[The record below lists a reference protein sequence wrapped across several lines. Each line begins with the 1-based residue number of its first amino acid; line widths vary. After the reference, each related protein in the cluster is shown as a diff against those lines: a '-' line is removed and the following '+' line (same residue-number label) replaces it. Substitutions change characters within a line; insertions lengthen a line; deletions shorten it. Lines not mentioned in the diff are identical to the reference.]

1 MEGIKLENLFKWTIK
16 YSRYE
21 FFSHPSCLEYYE
33 EDEYEPTH
41 PSPAELTQAA
51 VEHLVPVLKDAVTRA
66 LDTVRRH
73 DVKVETEYVTI
84 ATRIEAKVDK
94 VISDLQALSLLVKD
108 KQGKGVNEEL
118 TGQAKYKP
126 PACFFC
132 LDESHKVSACPVRK
146 FCIGCT
152 SNLHPYDRC
161 DFKDSTC
168 DRCQMVGH
176 DSKVHETTEISL
188 RTELISLNP
197 VAFNH
202 FLAPVVSKGP
212 KVGIHRGSRG
222 RGTRG
227 RGGRGR
233 GYYPQWD

>member
-1 MEGIKLENLFKWTIK
+1 M
-16 YSRYE
+16 
-21 FFSHPSCLEYYE
+21 
-33 EDEYEPTH
+33 
-41 PSPAELTQAA
+41 TQAA
-51 VEHLVPVLKDAVTRA
+51 IKHLVPVLKDAVTRA

-84 ATRIEAKVDK
+84 ATRIEDKVDK
-94 VISDLQALSLLVKD
+94 VISDLQALSLLVND
-108 KQGKGVNEEL
+108 KQSKTVNEEL
-118 TGQAKYKP
+118 KEAKYKP
-126 PACFFC
+126 PVCFFC
-132 LDESHKVSACPVRK
+132 LDESHKVSACSVRK

-176 DSKVHETTEISL
+176 DSKVHETNEISL

-212 KVGIHRGSRG
+212 KIGISRGSRG
-222 RGTRG
+222 RGARG

-233 GYYPQWD
+233 GYYQWD